1 MRRRVSRTGVSAQ
14 GGVQAII
21 SLCFYGWRPHP
32 VAIHLNLEGIFV
44 PIYGYQCQ
52 ACGHVFELMQKMSD
66 PAPTACPSCGK
77 PELRKQLSAAGIQLK
92 GGGWYAT
99 DFKGG
104 SDKSSAD
111 KDSSDT
117 GPKAGGCG
125 SGACGNC
132 TH

>member
-1 MRRRVSRTGVSAQ
+1 M
-14 GGVQAII
+14 
-21 SLCFYGWRPHP
+21 
-32 VAIHLNLEGIFV
+32 NLEGIFV

-66 PAPTACPSCGK
+66 PAPADCPSCGK
-77 PELRKQLSAAGIQLK
+77 PDVRKQLSAAGFQLK

-104 SDKSSAD
+104 SDKSSTD
-111 KDSSDT
+111 KDSTNS
-117 GPKAGGCG
+117 GPKDGGCG
-125 SGACGNC
+125 GGACGNC